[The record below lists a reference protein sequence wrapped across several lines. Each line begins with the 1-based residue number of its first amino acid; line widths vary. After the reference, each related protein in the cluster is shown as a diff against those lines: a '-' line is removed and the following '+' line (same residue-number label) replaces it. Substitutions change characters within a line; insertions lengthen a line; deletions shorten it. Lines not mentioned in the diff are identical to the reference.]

1 MKKTLTFFFSISMLL
16 SISFSQIVIN
26 EIMFNPYYETTPG
39 DVSTYSTDD
48 DGEFVELFNAGQSDV
63 DMSGYKFVQGFDFTF
78 PNGTTIAAGKYLVV
92 ARSKERFKADYNADA
107 DLEWGPGSGNGALS
121 NSGEDIVI
129 VTASGDTVDI
139 VDYDDEGDWGAKSS
153 GTPPTA
159 TAASADGLGPS
170 LELKDFAA
178 DNSLAASWGITSGQK
193 GTPGAV
199 NSNFNGTP
207 WSSTGGSGGGGSAGG
222 GSGPVRTHAAGTWT
236 GDTSPMINSLNAA
249 STDTNYWQYFD
260 WGVAG
265 LSATSDSMP
274 GHYEVNQNSVKDSGF
289 VNVSYSTDV
298 KNEGTGSMK
307 LDVSVH
313 GTEGWGGYAKIQHMH
328 PDTAK
333 GFYDWSKYDTVS
345 FQYYMPEAAS
355 HDQVLELRFNVIEYS
370 NVTNPTYT
378 PADGDGGQT
387 LGEYYYS
394 FTAPRLGAAMTGWAT
409 VDIPLVEDPNNW
421 DNKNGFNRTGWAGIS
436 GNTTFDTDRI
446 KGFSF
451 EFSGNATDRSV
462 ATATVY
468 IDNITLK
475 GRKTTPYVYF
485 NGKASPADMGS
496 PFGWGDGSASTLEV
510 VSGAGTSTE
519 TNALKWTMGGDGW
532 GVTGAGWNINPNHDM
547 SYEWMK
553 DTVQFKYKTDKF
565 SGDNIRLQYEAGS
578 GKLVKVVDITADD
591 KWHTVKVALQDFVY
605 GDGTTSGF
613 DTSKVKVF
621 QFIAQ
626 GKGYAGETMMI
637 TEAWTGNPSFDFVSP
652 AVAENVDAIPG
663 TYTNA
668 VVWDDVPGE
677 FGEVYDVYA
686 SRTPFTTN
694 SPDSLQA
701 ADVVALGVAE
711 GTQEAYHDIT
721 VPLADRPA
729 SWYYAV
735 VATDAAGNKSKVAGM
750 TSSVDNVARGIPTIS
765 LTPPSGFKADGDISE
780 WVSSGIHPLEMGV
793 SSNSM
798 GTPNVWSTVDNDDD
812 AYVKLYIAADA
823 EKLYIAADVTDD
835 AFNVGAGNWWEQ
847 DAMEVFMGLYDQ
859 RGPKHAGPGRGA
871 EPDYK
876 FAFLGD
882 SAFVEF
888 GTSTGLND
896 KSYVEY
902 ANSGV
907 NGSPNAVIE
916 FSIRL
921 DSLAKINTDSVFV
934 AEEGMRIPIEPAWH
948 DNDGSGWEGNLFM
961 SKNNTDNAWQ
971 TPSVW
976 SHTYIGRYDGD
987 ILSTQDDIVASSF
1000 ELKRNYP
1007 NPFNPTTTIEYSL
1020 GLAGSTKLMI
1030 YDVLGREL
1038 VTLVD
1043 EYRPAGVHKVMWN
1056 ASGLPSGVYF
1066 YRLESSD
1073 FNRTQKM
1080 ILMK

>member
-1 MKKTLTFFFSISMLL
+1 MKKTLSFFFSFYLFL
-16 SISFSQIVIN
+16 SASFSQIIIN
-26 EIMFNPYYETTPG
+26 EVHFNPASSQGSDWNYEFF
-39 DVSTYSTDD
+39 
-48 DGEFVELFNAGQSDV
+48 EIFNAGQSAV
-63 DMSGYKFVQGFDFTF
+63 DLAGYSLNDYSTSSLQATYTF
-78 PNGTTIAAGKYLVV
+78 PTMSIEAGGYGIVSVDTAQATGYVAYKNLTVPIWRINDVSQTTDFNMGNSGGKISIY
-92 ARSKERFKADYNADA
+92 
-107 DLEWGPGSGNGALS
+107 NGATLVDS
-121 NSGEDIVI
+121 VNFEAANGVSDID
-129 VTASGDTVDI
+129 G
-139 VDYDDEGDWGAKSS
+139 GGKSW
-153 GTPPTA
+153 
-159 TAASADGLGPS
+159 
-170 LELKDFAA
+170 ELKDFAL
-178 DNSLAASWGITSGQK
+178 DNSVSSNWAASTADGGS
-193 GTPGAV
+193 PGAV
-199 NSNFNGTP
+199 NGNFSGTP
-207 WSSTGGSGGGGSAGG
+207 WSSGGGGTAG

-236 GDTSPMINSLNAA
+236 GDTAPMINSLNAA

-328 PDTAK
+328 PDTAN
-333 GFYDWSKYDTVS
+333 GFYDFSKYDTIS

-355 HDQVLELRFNVIEYS
+355 QDQVLELRFNVIEYS
-370 NVTNPTYT
+370 NVTDPTYI
-378 PADGDGGQT
+378 PVDGDGGKT

-446 KGFSF
+446 KGFAF

-462 ATATVY
+462 TTATVY

-510 VSGAGTSTE
+510 VSGAGTSSE

-532 GVTGAGWNINPNHDM
+532 GVTGAGWNINPTHDM

-553 DTVQFKYKTDKF
+553 DTIQFKYKTAKF

-578 GKLVKVVDITADD
+578 GKLVKEVDITADD

-605 GDGTTSGF
+605 GDNTTSGF
-613 DTSKVKVF
+613 DTTKVKVF

-750 TSSVDNVARGIPTIS
+750 TSSVDNIARGIPTIS

-780 WVSSGIHPLEMGV
+780 WLSSGIHPLEMGV

-798 GTPNVWSTVDNDDD
+798 GTPNVWATVDSDDD

-859 RGPKHAGPGRGA
+859 RGPKHAGAGRGA

-888 GTSTGLND
+888 GTSTGLSD

-934 AEEGMRIPIEPAWH
+934 AKEGMRIPIEPAWH

-976 SHTYIGRYDGD
+976 SHTYVGRYDGD

-1007 NPFNPTTTIEYSL
+1007 NPFNPSTTIEYSL
-1020 GLAGSTKLMI
+1020 GLAGPTKLMI